1 MAYLMD
7 NRPIA
12 NENNVGDCISKDNLN
27 NDNSE
32 ISSPLENKKID

>member
-1 MAYLMD
+1 MD
-7 NRPIA
+7 NRHIA
-12 NENNVGDCISKDNLN
+12 NENNIGDCISKDNLN

>member
-12 NENNVGDCISKDNLN
+12 NENNVGGCISKDNLN